1 MAAEALRELTAERIV
16 ARMTQETAL
25 HSRLQDQLREAEDEI
40 AAAQERRSASAHTH
54 AHVHLAP
61 PWETHLEHMHAH
73 TQGECP
79 VRSCTDPNPDP
90 EP

>member
-73 TQGECP
+73 TQGDREELH
-79 VRSCTDPNPDP
+79 RP
-90 EP
+90 EPRP